1 MEMITNSETTQNN
14 YQQNFFSFN
23 QSPNEEGKLED
34 DPFSFKKGEE
44 TIASLTDYACNFKEN
59 CDRIKM

>member
-1 MEMITNSETTQNN
+1 MDHHGDCNLNLALENKD
-14 YQQNFFSFN
+14 
-23 QSPNEEGKLED
+23 NEEGKLED